1 VAITISEA
9 LSKARGLLAEQN
21 IDSAFIDADLLLA
34 HALTIRRI
42 DLIIHRD
49 RVLTDEEMEAFSDLM
64 ERRISHEPVA
74 YITGVKEFFGIPFM
88 VNPHV
93 LIPRPETEILV
104 EQSIALA
111 PKGATVFEVGVGS
124 GAVIISILSERQDL
138 KGVGNDISLP
148 ALITARVNAVTHGV
162 EGRLCLF
169 AGNVMEA
176 VGGSWPMI
184 IANPPYIRVDEM
196 NVLDDDVRLY
206 EPAKA
211 LFGGKDG
218 LDIVKEIIKG
228 LSGHLTQGGM
238 LVMEAGRGQKEAI
251 DSLVGSQKSLKLKT
265 WIHDLAG
272 IERVVIIERI
282 HG

>member
-9 LSKARGLLAEQN
+9 LKKARGLLAEQK
-21 IDSAFIDADLLLA
+21 IDAAFIDADLLLA
-34 HALTIRRI
+34 HVLNIRRI

-49 RVLTDEEMEAFSDLM
+49 RMLTDEEMDTFGDLI

-74 YITGVKEFFGIPFM
+74 YITGIKEFFGMPFM

-104 EQSIALA
+104 EQAIALA
-111 PKGATVFEVGVGS
+111 PKDATVFEIGVGS
-124 GAVIISILSERQDL
+124 GAVIISILSEREDL
-138 KGVGNDISLP
+138 KGVGNDISIP
-148 ALITARVNAVTHGV
+148 ALATTRANATTHGV
-162 EGRLCLF
+162 SGRLGLF
-169 AGNVMEA
+169 AGNVMEGL
-176 VGGSWPMI
+176 GGFLPI
-184 IANPPYIRVDEM
+184 ILANPPYIRLDETDNM
-196 NVLDDDVRLY
+196 DDDVRLH
-206 EPAKA
+206 EPPVA

-228 LSGHLTQGGM
+228 SNGHLSQGGM
-238 LVMEAGRGQKEAI
+238 LIMEAGLGQKEAI
-251 DSLVGSQKSLKLKT
+251 DALVESHKTLKIRT

-272 IERVVIIERI
+272 IERVVIIERV

>member
-1 VAITISEA
+1 VAKTISEA
-9 LSKARGLLAEQN
+9 LTKAKGLLGQQN

-34 HALTIRRI
+34 HALNIRRI

-49 RVLTDEEMEAFSDLM
+49 RILTDEEMDVFSCLI

-74 YITGVKEFFGIPFM
+74 YITGIKEFFKMPFM
-88 VNPHV
+88 VNPGV

-104 EQSIALA
+104 EQTIALA
-111 PKGATVFEVGVGS
+111 PKGAMVFEIGVGS
-124 GAVIISILSERQDL
+124 GAVIISILKERQDL
-138 KGVGNDISLP
+138 KGVGNDISIP
-148 ALITARVNAVTHGV
+148 ALATTRINAATHGV
-162 EGRLCLF
+162 SNRLSLF
-169 AGNVMEA
+169 AGNVLSA
-176 VGGSWPMI
+176 TGCSWPMI
-184 IANPPYIRVDEM
+184 LANPPYIPMDEM
-196 NVLDDDVRLY
+196 DSLDDDVRLY

-228 LSGHLTQGGM
+228 LSGHLTQGGI
-238 LVMEAGRGQKEAI
+238 LIMEAGLGRKEAI
-251 DSLVGSQKSLKLKT
+251 EALVGSQKTLKIRA

>member
-1 VAITISEA
+1 VAKTISEA
-9 LSKARGLLAEQN
+9 LITARVLLAEQN
-21 IDSAFIDADLLLA
+21 IDSAFIDADLLLT
-34 HALTIRRI
+34 HALNIRRI

-49 RVLTDEEMEAFSDLM
+49 RRLTDEEMDAFSDLI

-74 YITGVKEFFGIPFM
+74 YITGIKEFFKMPFM

-104 EQSIALA
+104 EQTIALA
-111 PKGATVFEVGVGS
+111 QKGAMVFEIGVGS
-124 GAVIISILSERQDL
+124 GAVIISILKERQDL
-138 KGVGNDISLP
+138 KGVGNDISIP
-148 ALITARVNAVTHGV
+148 ALATTRVNADAHGV
-162 EGRLCLF
+162 SNRLRLF
-169 AGNVMEA
+169 AGNVLSA
-176 VGGSWPMI
+176 TGGPWPMI
-184 IANPPYIRVDEM
+184 IANPPYICVDEM
-196 NVLDDDVRLY
+196 DSLDVDVRLY

-228 LSGHLTQGGM
+228 LNGHLTLGGV
-238 LVMEAGRGQKEAI
+238 LIMEAGLGRKEAI
-251 DSLVGSQKSLKLKT
+251 ESLVGPQKTLKIRT

-272 IERVVIIERI
+272 IERAVIIERI

>member
-1 VAITISEA
+1 MEKTISEA
-9 LSKARGLLAEQN
+9 LITARVLLGQQN
-21 IDSAFIDADLLLA
+21 IDSAFIDADLLLI
-34 HALTIRRI
+34 HALNIRRI

-49 RVLTDEEMEAFSDLM
+49 RRLTDEEMDAFSDLI

-104 EQSIALA
+104 ERSITLA
-111 PKGATVFEVGVGS
+111 PKGATVFEIGVGC
-124 GAVIISILSERQDL
+124 GAVIISILCERQDL
-138 KGVGNDISLP
+138 KGVGNDISIP
-148 ALITARVNAVTHGV
+148 ALITTRVNAATHGV
-162 EGRLCLF
+162 LDRLRLF
-169 AGNVMEA
+169 AGNVMTGI
-176 VGGSWPMI
+176 GGSWPMI
-184 IANPPYIRVDEM
+184 IANPPYIRLDEM
-196 NVLDDDVRLY
+196 NSLDDDVRLY

-238 LVMEAGRGQKEAI
+238 LIMEAGRGQKEAI
-251 DSLVGSQKSLKLKT
+251 DSLVGSQKTLKIRS

>member
-1 VAITISEA
+1 VAKTISEA
-9 LSKARGLLAEQN
+9 LTKARGLLAEQN
-21 IDSAFIDADLLLA
+21 IDSAFIDADLLLT
-34 HALTIRRI
+34 HALHIRRI

-49 RVLTDEEMEAFSDLM
+49 RMLTDEEMDAFCDLI

-111 PKGATVFEVGVGS
+111 PKGATVFEIGVGS
-124 GAVIISILSERQDL
+124 GALIISILCEREDL
-138 KGVGNDISLP
+138 KGVGNDISTP
-148 ALITARVNAVTHGV
+148 ALITTRANARTHGV
-162 EGRLCLF
+162 SGRLRLF
-169 AGNVMEA
+169 AGNVLA
-176 VGGSWPMI
+176 GLGGSWPMI
-184 IANPPYIRVDEM
+184 IANPPYIRLDEG
-196 NVLDDDVRLY
+196 NNLDDDVRGY

-228 LSGHLTQGGM
+228 LSGHLTLGGM
-238 LVMEAGRGQKEAI
+238 LIMEAGRGQKEAI
-251 DSLVGSQKSLKLKT
+251 DSLVGSQKTLKIRT

>member
-1 VAITISEA
+1 MAKTISEA
-9 LSKARGLLAEQN
+9 LTNARGLLAEQN

-34 HALTIRRI
+34 HTLKIRRV
-42 DLIIHRD
+42 DLIIHRE
-49 RVLTDEEMEAFSDLM
+49 RMLTDEEMDDYSDLI

-74 YITGVKEFFGIPFM
+74 YITGIKEFFGLPFM

-104 EQSIALA
+104 EQTIALA
-111 PKGATVFEVGVGS
+111 QKGTTIFEIGVGS
-124 GAVIISILSERQDL
+124 GAVIISILSQRQDL
-138 KGVGNDISLP
+138 KGVGNDISIP
-148 ALITARVNAVTHGV
+148 ALVTTRVNASTHGV
-162 EGRLCLF
+162 AERLGLF
-169 AGNVMEA
+169 AGNVTEA
-176 VGGSWPMI
+176 LGGSWPMI
-184 IANPPYIRVDEM
+184 IANPPYVRMDEM
-196 NVLDDDVRLY
+196 NSLDDDVRLY

-228 LSGHLTQGGM
+228 LSGHLTSGGM
-238 LVMEAGRGQKEAI
+238 LIMEAGRDQKEAI
-251 DSLVGSQKSLKLKT
+251 DSLVGSQKSLKIGT

-272 IERVVIIERI
+272 MERVVIVERI

>member
-1 VAITISEA
+1 VAKTISEA
-9 LSKARGLLAEQN
+9 LTKARGLLAEQN
-21 IDSAFIDADLLLA
+21 RDSAFIDAELLLA
-34 HALTIRRI
+34 HALNIRRI

-49 RVLTDEEMEAFSDLM
+49 RMLTDEEMDDFSDLI
-64 ERRISHEPVA
+64 ERRISREPVA
-74 YITGVKEFFGIPFM
+74 YITGVKEFFGMPFM

-104 EQSIALA
+104 EQTITLA
-111 PKGATVFEVGVGS
+111 PKGATVFEMGVGC
-124 GAVIISILSERQDL
+124 GAVIISILCEREDL
-138 KGVGNDISLP
+138 KGVGNDISFP
-148 ALITARVNAVTHGV
+148 ALITTRVNAGTHGV
-162 EGRLCLF
+162 SGRLRLF
-169 AGNVMEA
+169 AGNVLSA
-176 VGGSWPMI
+176 IGGFWPMI
-184 IANPPYIRVDEM
+184 IANPPYIRLGEM
-196 NVLDDDVRLY
+196 NSLDDDVRLY
-206 EPAKA
+206 EPGTA

-238 LVMEAGRGQKEAI
+238 LIMEAGLGQKEAI
-251 DSLVGSQKSLKLKT
+251 DSLVGSQKTLKIRS

>member
-1 VAITISEA
+1 MAKTISEA
-9 LSKARGLLAEQN
+9 LTNAKVLLGQQN

-34 HALTIRRI
+34 HALNIRRI

-49 RVLTDEEMEAFSDLM
+49 RILTDEEMDVFSDLI

-74 YITGVKEFFGIPFM
+74 YITGIKEFFKMPFM
-88 VNPHV
+88 VNPDV

-104 EQSIALA
+104 EQTIALA
-111 PKGATVFEVGVGS
+111 PKGAMVFEIGVGS
-124 GAVIISILSERQDL
+124 GAVIISILKERQDL
-138 KGVGNDISLP
+138 KGVGNDISIP
-148 ALITARVNAVTHGV
+148 ALATTRVNAATHGV
-162 EGRLCLF
+162 SSRLSLF
-169 AGNVMEA
+169 AGNVLSA
-176 VGGSWPMI
+176 TGCSWPMI
-184 IANPPYIRVDEM
+184 LANPPYIPMDEM
-196 NVLDDDVRLY
+196 DSLDDDVRLY

-218 LDIVKEIIKG
+218 LDIVKEIIKD
-228 LSGHLTQGGM
+228 LSGHLTQGGI
-238 LVMEAGRGQKEAI
+238 LIMEAGLGRKEAI
-251 DSLVGSQKSLKLKT
+251 EALVGSQKTLKIRA

>member
-1 VAITISEA
+1 VAKTISEA
-9 LSKARGLLAEQN
+9 LTNAKGLLAEQN

-34 HALTIRRI
+34 HALNIRRI

-49 RVLTDEEMEAFSDLM
+49 RMLTDEEMDDFSDLM

-74 YITGVKEFFGIPFM
+74 YITGIKEFFGLPFM

-111 PKGATVFEVGVGS
+111 PKGATVFEIGVGS

-138 KGVGNDISLP
+138 KGAGNDISIP
-148 ALITARVNAVTHGV
+148 ALVTARANAATHGV
-162 EGRLCLF
+162 SGRLGLF

-176 VGGSWPMI
+176 NGSAWPMI
-184 IANPPYIRVDEM
+184 IANPPYIRVGEM
-196 NVLDDDVRLY
+196 NSLDDDVRLY

-238 LVMEAGRGQKEAI
+238 LIMEAGRGQKEAI
-251 DSLVGSQKSLKLKT
+251 DSLVGSQKSLKIRT

>member
-1 VAITISEA
+1 VAKTISEA
-9 LSKARGLLAEQN
+9 LTHARGLLADQG

-34 HALTIRRI
+34 HSLNIKRI

-49 RVLTDEEMEAFSDLM
+49 RMLTVEEMDDFSDLM

-74 YITGVKEFFGIPFM
+74 YITGIKEFFGLPFM

-104 EQSIALA
+104 EQTIALA
-111 PKGATVFEVGVGS
+111 PKSATVFEIGVGS

-138 KGVGNDISLP
+138 GGVGNDISIP
-148 ALITARVNAVTHGV
+148 ALITARVNAATHSV
-162 EGRLCLF
+162 SDRLRLF

-176 VGGSWPMI
+176 MGSSWPMI
-184 IANPPYIRVDEM
+184 IANPPYIRMDEM
-196 NVLDDDVRLY
+196 NSLDDDVSLY

-218 LDIVKEIIKG
+218 LDIVREIIKG
-228 LSGHLTQGGM
+228 LSGHLTKGGM
-238 LVMEAGRGQKEAI
+238 LIMEAGRGQKEAI
-251 DSLVGSQKSLKLKT
+251 DSLVGSHKSLKIRT

-272 IERVVIIERI
+272 IERVVIVERI

>member
-1 VAITISEA
+1 MAKTISEA

-49 RVLTDEEMEAFSDLM
+49 RMLTDEEMDAFSDLI

-74 YITGVKEFFGIPFM
+74 YITGVKEFFGMPFM
-88 VNPHV
+88 VNPYV

-111 PKGATVFEVGVGS
+111 PKGATVFEIGVGC
-124 GAVIISILSERQDL
+124 GAVIISILCEREDL
-138 KGVGNDISLP
+138 KAVGNDISIP
-148 ALITARVNAVTHGV
+148 ALITTRVNAASHGV
-162 EGRLCLF
+162 SHRLGLF
-169 AGNVMEA
+169 AGNVMDGI
-176 VGGSWPMI
+176 GGPWPMI
-184 IANPPYIRVDEM
+184 IANPPYIRLDEADS
-196 NVLDDDVRLY
+196 LDDDVRLH

-228 LSGHLTQGGM
+228 MSGHLTQGGI
-238 LVMEAGRGQKEAI
+238 LIMEAGRGQKGAI
-251 DSLVGSQKSLKLKT
+251 DSLVGSKKTLKIRS

>member
-1 VAITISEA
+1 MAKTISEA
-9 LSKARGLLAEQN
+9 LITARVLLAEQN
-21 IDSAFIDADLLLA
+21 IDSAFIDADLLLI
-34 HALTIRRI
+34 HALNIRRI

-49 RVLTDEEMEAFSDLM
+49 RRLTDEEMDAFSDLI

-104 EQSIALA
+104 ERAITLA
-111 PKGATVFEVGVGS
+111 PKGATVFEIGVGC
-124 GAVIISILSERQDL
+124 GAVIISILCERQDL
-138 KGVGNDISLP
+138 NGVGNDISIP
-148 ALITARVNAVTHGV
+148 ALITTRVNAAAHGV
-162 EGRLCLF
+162 SDRLRLF
-169 AGNVMEA
+169 AGNVMEGI
-176 VGGSWPMI
+176 GGSWPLI
-184 IANPPYIRVDEM
+184 IANPPYIRLDEV
-196 NVLDDDVRLY
+196 NSLDDDVRLY

-238 LVMEAGRGQKEAI
+238 LIMEAGRGQKKAI
-251 DSLVGSQKSLKLKT
+251 DSLVGSQKTLKIRS

>member
-1 VAITISEA
+1 VAKTISEA
-9 LSKARGLLAEQN
+9 LTNARGLLAEQN

-34 HALTIRRI
+34 HALNIRRI

-49 RVLTDEEMEAFSDLM
+49 RMLTDEERDAFSDLI

-74 YITGVKEFFGIPFM
+74 YITGVKEFFGMPFM
-88 VNPHV
+88 VNADV

-104 EQSIALA
+104 EQSILLA
-111 PKGATVFEVGVGS
+111 PKGATVFEIGVGS
-124 GAVIISILSERQDL
+124 GAVIISILCEREDL
-138 KGVGNDISLP
+138 KGVGNDISIP
-148 ALITARVNAVTHGV
+148 ALITTWVNAGTHGV
-162 EGRLCLF
+162 SHRLRLF
-169 AGNVMEA
+169 AGNVMTA
-176 VGGSWPMI
+176 IGGSWPMI
-184 IANPPYIRVDEM
+184 IANPPYIRLDEV
-196 NVLDDDVRLY
+196 NSLDDDVRLY
-206 EPAKA
+206 EPGKA

-238 LVMEAGRGQKEAI
+238 LIMEAGRGQKEAI
-251 DSLVGSQKSLKLKT
+251 DSLVGSQKTLKIRS

>member
-1 VAITISEA
+1 
-9 LSKARGLLAEQN
+9 
-21 IDSAFIDADLLLA
+21 
-34 HALTIRRI
+34 
-42 DLIIHRD
+42 
-49 RVLTDEEMEAFSDLM
+49 
-64 ERRISHEPVA
+64 VA

-104 EQSIALA
+104 ERSITLA
-111 PKGATVFEVGVGS
+111 PKGATVFEIGVGC
-124 GAVIISILSERQDL
+124 GAVIISILCERQDL
-138 KGVGNDISLP
+138 KGVGNDISIP
-148 ALITARVNAVTHGV
+148 ALITTRVNAATHGV
-162 EGRLCLF
+162 LDRLRLF
-169 AGNVMEA
+169 AGNVMTGI
-176 VGGSWPMI
+176 GGSWPMI
-184 IANPPYIRVDEM
+184 IANPPYIRLDEM
-196 NVLDDDVRLY
+196 NSLDDDVRLY

-238 LVMEAGRGQKEAI
+238 LIMEAGRGQKKAI
-251 DSLVGSQKSLKLKT
+251 DSLVGSQKTLKIRS

>member
-1 VAITISEA
+1 MAKTISEA
-9 LSKARGLLAEQN
+9 LTKAKGLLAEQN

-34 HALTIRRI
+34 HSLNIRRI

-49 RVLTDEEMEAFSDLM
+49 RMLTDEEMDDFRELI

-74 YITGVKEFFGIPFM
+74 YITGIKEFFGMPFM

-111 PKGATVFEVGVGS
+111 PRCATVFEIGVGS

-138 KGVGNDISLP
+138 KGVGNDISIP
-148 ALITARVNAVTHGV
+148 ALITARVNAATHDV
-162 EGRLCLF
+162 AGRLGLF

-176 VGGSWPMI
+176 IDSSWPMI
-184 IANPPYIRVDEM
+184 IANPPYIRMDEM
-196 NVLDDDVRLY
+196 NDLDDDVSLY

-228 LSGHLTQGGM
+228 LSGHLTKGGM
-238 LVMEAGRGQKEAI
+238 LIMEAGRGQKEAI
-251 DSLVGSQKSLKLKT
+251 DSLVGSHKSLKIRT

-272 IERVVIIERI
+272 IERVVIVERI

>member
-1 VAITISEA
+1 VEKTISEA
-9 LSKARGLLAEQN
+9 LITARVLLGQQN
-21 IDSAFIDADLLLA
+21 IDSAFIDADLLLI
-34 HALTIRRI
+34 HALNIRRI

-49 RVLTDEEMEAFSDLM
+49 RRLTDEEMDAFSDLI

-104 EQSIALA
+104 ERSITLA
-111 PKGATVFEVGVGS
+111 PKGATVFEIGVGC
-124 GAVIISILSERQDL
+124 GAVIISILCERQDL
-138 KGVGNDISLP
+138 KGVGNDISIP
-148 ALITARVNAVTHGV
+148 ALITTRVNAATHGV
-162 EGRLCLF
+162 LDRLRLF
-169 AGNVMEA
+169 AGNVMTGI
-176 VGGSWPMI
+176 GGSWPMI
-184 IANPPYIRVDEM
+184 IANPPYIRLDEM
-196 NVLDDDVRLY
+196 NSLDDDVRLY

-238 LVMEAGRGQKEAI
+238 LIMEAGRGQKEAI
-251 DSLVGSQKSLKLKT
+251 DSLVGSQKTLKIRS

>member
-1 VAITISEA
+1 VAKTISEA
-9 LSKARGLLAEQN
+9 LTKARVLLAEQN
-21 IDSAFIDADLLLA
+21 IDSAFIDADLLLT
-34 HALTIRRI
+34 HALNIRRI

-49 RVLTDEEMEAFSDLM
+49 RRLTDEEMDAFSDLI

-104 EQSIALA
+104 ELSITLA
-111 PKGATVFEVGVGS
+111 PKGATVFEIGVGC
-124 GAVIISILSERQDL
+124 GAVIISILCERQDL
-138 KGVGNDISLP
+138 NGVGNDISIP
-148 ALITARVNAVTHGV
+148 ALITTRVNAKTHGV
-162 EGRLCLF
+162 SDRLRLF
-169 AGNVMEA
+169 AGNVMEGI
-176 VGGSWPMI
+176 GGSWPMI
-184 IANPPYIRVDEM
+184 IANPPYIRLDEV
-196 NVLDDDVRLY
+196 NSLDDDVRLY

-238 LVMEAGRGQKEAI
+238 LIMEAGRGQKKAI
-251 DSLVGSQKSLKLKT
+251 DSLVGSQKTLTIRS